1 MDKLNAG
8 DKLIAG
14 QSLTSPNGKYDLTM
28 QSDGNLVLYD
38 SGKPVWASETA
49 GSGAERLE
57 MQPDGNL
64 VIYGKKDKPVWSSK
78 TNGNNGASLALQ
90 DDRNLVIYPTA
101 GPALWASASFD
112 KAAPPVAPAS
122 MTKAKLP
129 EGMVPGAGSSTKT
142 AAASVKPAAASA
154 RPVAA
159 ATGGA
164 ATGGAAT
171 ATKGASKT
179 YTVERGDSLWAIA
192 ERFYGDGDKY
202 TRIAKANNITN
213 PDRIN
218 PGQKIIIPD

>member
-8 DKLIAG
+8 DKLTAG

-38 SGKPVWASETA
+38 SGRPVWASETS

-78 TNGNNGASLALQ
+78 TNGHNGARLALQ

-112 KAAPPVAPAS
+112 KGTPGGSPAAPAA
-122 MTKAKLP
+122 MKKADLP
-129 EGMVPGAGSSTKT
+129 KTVIPGTGASTKDAT
-142 AAASVKPAAASA
+142 PAI
-154 RPVAA
+154 RKVAA
-159 ATGGA
+159 AAAGVATSAPAKGG
-164 ATGGAAT
+164 
-171 ATKGASKT
+171 SKT

-202 TRIAKANNITN
+202 TRIATANNIPN